1 MKKLNFKNLPNSNEK
16 YGQKNIERAIESNK
30 NNDFLIEVAKRLADK

>member
-1 MKKLNFKNLPNSNEK
+1 MKNLNFKNLPTSDGK
-16 YGQKNIERAIESNK
+16 YGKKNVDRAIESTK